1 LNKATHVAIGVECA
15 VKQLYLSRLN
25 PDYGMEA
32 IELHKRTI
40 FKYVLLEVLINTKIG
55 KDFLCLSLLA

>member
-1 LNKATHVAIGVECA
+1 LNKAAQVAIGVEWT
-15 VKQLYLSRLN
+15 VKQLYPSRFN

-32 IELHKRTI
+32 SELHKRTI
-40 FKYVLLEVLINTKIG
+40 FKYVLHEVLINTKIG